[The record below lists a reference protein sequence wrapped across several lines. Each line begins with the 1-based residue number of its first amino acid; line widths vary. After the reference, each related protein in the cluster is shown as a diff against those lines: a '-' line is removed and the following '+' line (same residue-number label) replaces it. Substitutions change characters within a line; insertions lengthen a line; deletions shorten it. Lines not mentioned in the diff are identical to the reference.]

1 LEQLAYGAENA
12 TWRNFFLSGAT
23 ELRDGNFGTATQV
36 NSPTLLSH
44 LTPEQIFDGL
54 AISIIG
60 PRAWDL
66 DIVIDV
72 GLADRGANYRLALR
86 NGVLVHRRAPADA
99 ATAAA
104 TIKLDNAFRLL
115 MLGMGDFTSPGFE
128 LSGDQAA
135 LQQFLGVLD
144 RPDPSFNIVTP

>member
-1 LEQLAYGAENA
+1 
-12 TWRNFFLSGAT
+12 
-23 ELRDGNFGTATQV
+23 LRDGNFGTATQT
-36 NSPTLLSH
+36 NSPTLLSA
-44 LTPEQIFDGL
+44 LTPDQIFDGL
-54 AISIIG
+54 AISING

-66 DIVIDV
+66 EIAIDV
-72 GLADRGANYRLALR
+72 TLTDRDANYRLALR

-99 ATAAA
+99 VTAAV

-115 MLGMGDFTSPGFE
+115 MLGMGDFTSPGLE